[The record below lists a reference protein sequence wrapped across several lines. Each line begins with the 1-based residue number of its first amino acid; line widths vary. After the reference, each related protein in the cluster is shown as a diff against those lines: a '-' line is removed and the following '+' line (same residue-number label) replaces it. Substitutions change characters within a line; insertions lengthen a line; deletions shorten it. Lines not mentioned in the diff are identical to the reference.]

1 MGVRKMKAQFEGKV
15 IIKAVHDADLNSFLE
30 KLGLLEDMK
39 NGRLRCSF
47 CNCVLTFDN
56 FGGVY
61 KEDGQIKLFCQKT
74 ECYLE
79 VLKRKNAPK

>member
-1 MGVRKMKAQFEGKV
+1 MKTHIEGKTT
-15 IIKAVHDADLNSFLE
+15 IKAVHDTDLKSFLE
-30 KLGLLEDMK
+30 KLGLMEDMK

-47 CNCVLTFDN
+47 CHCILTFGN

-61 KEDGQIKLFCQKT
+61 KETGQLKPFCQKT

-79 VLKRKNAPK
+79 ALKRKSGVK

>member
-1 MGVRKMKAQFEGKV
+1 MKKQFEGKV
-15 IIKAVHDADLNSFLE
+15 TIKAVHDAHLNSFLQ

-47 CNCVLTFDN
+47 CDCVLTFDN

-61 KEDGQIKLFCQKT
+61 KENGQLKSFCQQT

-79 VLKRKNAPK
+79 VLKRKSSVK